1 MDLYI
6 LRHAIAVERDAQ
18 GIKNDFDRP
27 LTSEGEQK
35 LRRITKAMRNLQLS
49 FDVIVSSPCVRA
61 RETAE
66 IVAAAFAL
74 RKKLQMRDS
83 LGVDGN
89 PRELIAEM
97 QHLGP
102 PVSSLLLV
110 GHEPFLS
117 SLISLLVTGTIR
129 SRITLKKGGLCRLSV
144 DTLKIGRCARLEWL
158 LTPRQ
163 MLLMS

>member
-6 LRHAIAVERDAQ
+6 LRHAIAVERDAE
-18 GIKNDFDRP
+18 GSKNDFDRP

-49 FDVIVSSPCVRA
+49 FDLILSSPYVRA

-66 IVAAAFAL
+66 IVAAGLVL

-89 PRELIAEM
+89 PRELVAEIRG
-97 QHLGP
+97 LAP
-102 PVSSLLLV
+102 PPSSLLLV

-117 SLISLLVTGTIR
+117 NLISLLVTGTLR
-129 SRITLKKGGLCRLSV
+129 SRITLKKAGLCKLTV
-144 DTLKIGRCARLEWL
+144 DEWKVGRCARLEWL

-163 MLLMS
+163 MLLMT